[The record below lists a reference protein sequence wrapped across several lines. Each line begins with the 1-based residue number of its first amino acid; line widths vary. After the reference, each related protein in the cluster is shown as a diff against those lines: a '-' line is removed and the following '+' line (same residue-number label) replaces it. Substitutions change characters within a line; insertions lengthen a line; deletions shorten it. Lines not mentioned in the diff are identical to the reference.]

1 MKWEIKHFNSLSSTN
16 LTARDYPVGTV
27 VLADVQTD
35 GRGRYGRIWHGS
47 AGNLY
52 ASFVFDKQAS
62 YVPYL
67 SFITG
72 LALAE
77 SLPELNVRL
86 KWPNDVLL
94 DGAKVAG
101 ILLEVVDDKVI
112 VGVGVNVVSHPV
124 EKDMLY
130 PVADLSGRFTAM
142 GLLNRLMLQL
152 DALLDVF
159 QKKGFDKIRKRWLD
173 LAVGVGDTI
182 LVQLPTK
189 KITGIFKG
197 IGEEGAL
204 LLKTKKGLQNITV
217 GDVFF
222 NLMYNF
228 NMKE

>member
-112 VGVGVNVVSHPV
+112 VGVGVNLVSHPV

-142 GLLNRLMLQL
+142 SLLNRLMLQL

-204 LLKTKKGLQNITV
+204 LLKTEKGLQNITV
-217 GDVFF
+217 GDVF
-222 NLMYNF
+222 LI
-228 NMKE
+228 